1 MRNGLISVIVPVYN
15 VEKYIAR
22 CLESILR
29 QTYENLEIIV
39 VDDGATDES
48 GKICEQFAAKDNRIK
63 VIHKTNGGLSDARNV
78 GMQYAEGD
86 YITFVDSDDYLDENF
101 AARLYGICVKEHVEI
116 AICRYMR
123 TARDFAR
130 GEQNSTVETFT
141 NVQALEQ
148 MLYQKKYNMS
158 ACAKLYKRELF
169 EGISFP
175 KGELYEDVNTI
186 YKVIER
192 SRRVGYCR
200 DQLYFYYVNPNSITC
215 NAFHEGKLAYVTHME
230 EVLSFIDREY
240 PALRRA
246 AEFRYIWANIHIWV
260 HMPVDDRYKALEK
273 KIRSNIKAYQWSVIW
288 DRNIGIKNRMIV
300 MMSYGGH
307 RFMRLIFQ
315 LQDRVKG

>member
-1 MRNGLISVIVPVYN
+1 
-15 VEKYIAR
+15 
-22 CLESILR
+22 
-29 QTYENLEIIV
+29 
-39 VDDGATDES
+39 
-48 GKICEQFAAKDNRIK
+48 
-63 VIHKTNGGLSDARNV
+63 
-78 GMQYAEGD
+78 
-86 YITFVDSDDYLDENF
+86 ITFVDSDDYLDENF
-101 AARLYGICVKEHVEI
+101 VARLYGICVKEHVEI

-141 NVQALEQ
+141 NIEALEQ

-175 KGELYEDVNTI
+175 KGELYEDVNTT

-192 SRRVGYCR
+192 AGRVGYCR

-246 AEFRYIWANIHIWV
+246 AEFRYIWANIHVWV
-260 HMPVDDRYKALEK
+260 HMPAGNMYKAQEK
-273 KIRSNIKAYQWSVIW
+273 KIRSNIKAYRWNVIW
-288 DRNIGIKNRMIV
+288 DRNIGIKDRMIV
-300 MMSYGGH
+300 LMSYGGH
-307 RFMRLIFQ
+307 RFMRLVFQ
-315 LQDRVKG
+315 LQARAKG